1 MKAEFGSRNGFSV
14 LSVRYFILIVCI
26 FFGMSTHAETS
37 DQEISLKQYK
47 DLLAQQQK
55 EFQKQREIIA
65 EQGKELEKLK
75 VRLDS
80 LLNQGA
86 DNKNQVVADNKQPSA
101 SQVSNPPL
109 RTAAVEKNQ
118 PSGLPNQQ
126 LPSKPGVQVPSVSN
140 EPSRLPNQQLPSKP
154 VGQAPPVSKEKP
166 RPPELPRLSDTV
178 GGVLTRQGKI
188 VIEPT
193 LQYSYNSNNRVFLDA
208 FTFLPAIAV
217 GLIDLREIKRHTFMG
232 SLGARYGITD
242 RLEMEFRAPYVYRND
257 SQRSRP
263 VSIGAGID
271 ETFNATGNDIG
282 DLEFTG
288 RYQLTSG
295 SGGWPILVGNV
306 VGTIPTGKSPFDVEF
321 VQAQGVPGATFPTEL
336 PTGAGYFS
344 LSPSVTFMYPTDP
357 AVFFGNL
364 SYSYNAETNENVG
377 KVDPGD
383 TLGLSFGMGFGIN
396 ERTSFS
402 LGYSHKHVLDST
414 VNGDTI
420 KGSTLDIGQLL
431 VGYSFRYSPKTTF
444 NLSLNIGVTDDAQD
458 VSLTFRVPFTFD
470 FLSSSFASNAT
481 GESKTK
487 QVFEGVRRP
496 RP

>member
-1 MKAEFGSRNGFSV
+1 MRAEFGCCNWFLMLRV
-14 LSVRYFILIVCI
+14 KYFTLIICIL
-26 FFGMSTHAETS
+26 FGSGAHAETTG
-37 DQEISLKQYK
+37 QEVSLKQYEK
-47 DLLAQQQK
+47 LLAQQQK
-55 EFQKQREIIA
+55 EFQKQRQIIA
-65 EQGKELEKLK
+65 EQGKELEILK
-75 VRLDS
+75 GRLDS
-80 LLNQGA
+80 LLNQVA
-86 DNKNQVVADNKQPSA
+86 DNNKQPSTK
-101 SQVSNPPL
+101 QISNPPL
-109 RTAAVEKNQ
+109 RTAAVEKTQ

-126 LPSKPGVQVPSVSN
+126 LPSKPGPAGQIPSASN

-178 GGVLTRQGKI
+178 GGVLTRKGKI

-232 SLGARYGITD
+232 SLGARYGVTD
-242 RLEMEFRAPYVYRND
+242 RLEMEFRAPYVYRTD

-263 VSIGAGID
+263 VSIGAGVD

-282 DLEFTG
+282 DLEFTS

-295 SGGWPILVGNV
+295 SGGWPIVVGNV

-321 VQAQGVPGATFPTEL
+321 VSAQGVPGATFPTEL

-344 LSPSVTFMYPTDP
+344 LSPSLTFMYPTDP

-364 SYSYNAETNENVG
+364 SYSYNAETNEDVG

-402 LGYSHKHVLDST
+402 LGYSHKHVLDSE

-458 VSLTFRVPFTFD
+458 VSLTFRVPLTFD